1 MTHDKLF
8 AFKSA
13 VADDAVAVVSVK
25 TDPTPSSLKVFEP
38 IRFHLAPIGRND
50 ICDRVRFFLS
60 LSLFIRDLSLPIH
73 HHIGHVGWGFHFG
86 SGSPPPPLSL
96 LPGRAM
102 SQTEREQKKR
112 KKKEERG
119 GGGEGACRFG
129 SAGECHGGSGK
140 CNKLFRRRATS
151 LALLAHYAFAC
162 TLLLFTRYHNMAAQ
176 HGGLGSSRLCHSIVF
191 SVFGAGDEERGGGG
205 LEGIFFSAAVVVLVR
220 LLVAS
225 RSCLLAYANIHQ
237 RQRHSYCT
245 GRSVLFKF
253 KCSLFSPTI

>member
-1 MTHDKLF
+1 ML
-8 AFKSA
+8 
-13 VADDAVAVVSVK
+13 VGVSISV
-25 TDPTPSSLKVFEP
+25 P
-38 IRFHLAPIGRND
+38 G
-50 ICDRVRFFLS
+50 
-60 LSLFIRDLSLPIH
+60 
-73 HHIGHVGWGFHFG
+73 
-86 SGSPPPPLSL
+86 PPPRHFPCY
-96 LPGRAM
+96 PGVRWAKP
-102 SQTEREQKKR
+102 SENKKR
-112 KKKEERG
+112 GKKKKG
-119 GGGEGACRFG
+119 GGGGGKGACRFG

-191 SVFGAGDEERGGGG
+191 SVFGAGDEERGGG

-253 KCSLFSPTI
+253 KCSLFSPTIWYWLILIPWFLSKLFSFRWSEIKLKLTIILRTVALWYCDAAGLADPQLETMKLG